1 MSTSKAIDVVKRRGE
16 RPTESFSRDKLH
28 HSIHAACLSV
38 RSADG
43 AAFEA
48 ANKVCDIVIIWCE
61 RRAEVT
67 SDDIRRQAANALTVF
82 HPEAAYFY
90 QHHRMI
96 M

>member
-1 MSTSKAIDVVKRRGE
+1 MSTGKAIDVVKRRGD
-16 RPTESFSRDKLH
+16 RPTESFDRDKLH
-28 HSIHAACLSV
+28 RSIHAACLSV

-43 AAFEA
+43 AALEA
-48 ANKVCDIVIIWCE
+48 ASRVCDVVIIWCE
-61 RRAEVT
+61 ARSEVT
-67 SDDIRRQAANALTVF
+67 SDDIRRQAAKALTVF